1 MSAGRTSGAPIVLTS
16 LLFARTPSRAAAD
29 GVGTEQNATVQSA
42 TKQNGTAQTRPKY
55 TEKPRIKIL
64 ISKETTRILQ
74 PLDGD
79 GYVDYPAAVNRLGGD
94 GVTTEN
100 NAAVLLIRACRAVE
114 FKGETRARFFRL
126 LGIQPPPAAGD
137 SFSDFSPPLG
147 AGAGRSRPGG
157 RCPAAGADEP
167 RFAEWLKAN
176 ERPLAVIVAGT
187 RRDHYYA
194 PFVVAPGEPMIHGLL
209 PIEDASREWG
219 RALALR
225 AMLRLAEGNVAG
237 AKDDLIA
244 CHRLGRLI
252 GNSPCLISA
261 LVSGYVDGF
270 GFRGDAALMQHGKLT
285 AREALAYQAQLR
297 TLPPLPMM
305 LDKFD
310 RFERFSFLE
319 GIKATIRNS
328 PRQFPIPPGVQMPG
342 PEEAARRA
350 SEYWN
355 AVLRAGNAEFDK
367 WSAAVRRPAWE
378 RQQAFYDLGE
388 GLKKDASDILGKEMF
403 DQIMAD
409 PTQTKLIAESLRKRM
424 LEYAA
429 DPSGASK
436 LPGTIFKAKTPDA
449 AGRLMGKVLVCL
461 LLPAINAACAA
472 EDRGNAR
479 QTLEQVGLALVA
491 YRADHSVFPARLK
504 ALVPK
509 YLAAVPTDPCT
520 GEALRYDWKVNRF
533 RLYSLGPNGAD
544 EGGRGYDSQPP
555 GDDILLQGG
564 N

>member
-1 MSAGRTSGAPIVLTS
+1 MSAGRTSGCAIVLTS

-147 AGAGRSRPGG
+147 AQERAALDQAVGAPRQVR
-157 RCPAAGADEP
+157 DEP

-252 GNSPCLISA
+252 GNSPCLIRPP
-261 LVSGYVDGF
+261 
-270 GFRGDAALMQHGKLT
+270 FRVMSTGL
-285 AREALAYQAQLR
+285 
-297 TLPPLPMM
+297 
-305 LDKFD
+305 
-310 RFERFSFLE
+310 
-319 GIKATIRNS
+319 
-328 PRQFPIPPGVQMPG
+328 
-342 PEEAARRA
+342 A
-350 SEYWN
+350 SE
-355 AVLRAGNAEFDK
+355 AM
-367 WSAAVRRPAWE
+367 RP
-378 RQQAFYDLGE
+378 
-388 GLKKDASDILGKEMF
+388 
-403 DQIMAD
+403 
-409 PTQTKLIAESLRKRM
+409 
-424 LEYAA
+424 
-429 DPSGASK
+429 
-436 LPGTIFKAKTPDA
+436 
-449 AGRLMGKVLVCL
+449 
-461 LLPAINAACAA
+461 
-472 EDRGNAR
+472 
-479 QTLEQVGLALVA
+479 
-491 YRADHSVFPARLK
+491 
-504 ALVPK
+504 
-509 YLAAVPTDPCT
+509 
-520 GEALRYDWKVNRF
+520 
-533 RLYSLGPNGAD
+533 
-544 EGGRGYDSQPP
+544 
-555 GDDILLQGG
+555 
-564 N
+564 